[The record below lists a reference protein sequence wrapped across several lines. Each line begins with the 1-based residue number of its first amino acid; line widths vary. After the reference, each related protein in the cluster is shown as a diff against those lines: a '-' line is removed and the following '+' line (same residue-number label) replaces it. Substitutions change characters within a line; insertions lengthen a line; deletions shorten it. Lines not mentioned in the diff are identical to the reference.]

1 MVEFIISAAPI
12 CVLLVTLLIMK
23 MPARKA
29 SAISF
34 AIAMAEFLL
43 IYRPE
48 TKGVA
53 IAIEKGLAMS
63 ISVGLIAVGAMLL
76 YNLVDMAG
84 GFNTIKQF
92 LSTLFEDRFALF
104 LMICWTFTAFLQ
116 GIAGYGLPAVIAAT
130 ILIKSGYDTSKSA
143 AAALL
148 GHSWAISFGSMGSS
162 IFGIEIVTDTPLVEI
177 LVGMSKYGS
186 IGMLA
191 CGMGICFIYGGF
203 SYILKG
209 LKFLIPAWITMSV
222 SLAVM
227 AKFEMVTVIGFVT
240 GMVGLITMMVTY
252 RIVSGHK
259 YRHFSKDELRQL
271 FDGVLP
277 YLLVIV
283 MSIGF
288 FIINPGL
295 KLSIDVPGYEMA
307 AGKVVAAEEDFVTMN
322 LIKFPFTII
331 LITVFISLTYYHI
344 RGILKFS
351 SLKTMAGRTYK
362 KVKNTVITLIL
373 LLCTTNIMMDCD
385 MIINLSSYIVAATG
399 RLYPF
404 MAAVL
409 GATGTFIT
417 GSNTNSNILFG
428 SLQENAAIAM
438 GVSPALMCACQ
449 SIAAS
454 VTGAIGPSTTS
465 IVSASVGLS
474 GKEGDIYKY
483 SLGTCLAA
491 VAALGIMNMII
502 I

>member
-1 MVEFIISAAPI
+1 MVDFLISAAPI
-12 CVLLVTLLIMK
+12 VVLLVTLLILK
-23 MPARKA
+23 MPAKKA
-29 SAISF
+29 SAIAF
-34 AIAMAEFLL
+34 AVALAEFVFL
-43 IYRPE
+43 YRPGV
-48 TKGVA
+48 KGVA
-53 IAIEKGLAMS
+53 IAIEKGFAMS

-130 ILIKSGYDTSKSA
+130 ILIKSGYDQAKSA

-162 IFGIEIVTDTPLVEI
+162 IFGIEIVTDTPLGEI
-177 LVGMSKYGS
+177 LVAMSKYGS
-186 IGMLA
+186 LGMLA
-191 CGMGICFIYGGF
+191 CGAGICFIYGGF
-203 SYILKG
+203 SYIIKG
-209 LKFLIPAWITMSV
+209 LKFLIPAWLTMSV

-227 AKFEMVTVIGFVT
+227 ARFEMVSVIGFVT
-240 GMVGLITMMVTY
+240 GMVGLATMMLTY

-283 MSIGF
+283 LSIGF

-295 KLSIDVPGYEMA
+295 NLAIDVPGYEMGI
-307 AGKVVAAEEDFVTMN
+307 GKVVAAEEDFVTMN
-322 LIKFPFTII
+322 IIKFPFTII
-331 LITVFISLTYYHI
+331 LITVFISLAYYHK

-351 SLKTMAGRTYK
+351 SISTMAGRTYK
-362 KVKNTVITLIL
+362 KVLNTVITLIL

-385 MIINLSSYIVAATG
+385 MIISLSSYVVAVTG
-399 RLYPF
+399 KAYPF
-404 MAAVL
+404 MDAVL

-449 SIAAS
+449 SISAS

-465 IVSASVGLS
+465 IVSASCGMT

-491 VAALGIMNMII
+491 IISLGIMNMIML
-502 I
+502 

>member
-1 MVEFIISAAPI
+1 MVGFIISVAPI
-12 CVLLVTLLIMK
+12 GVLLVTLLIMK
-23 MPARKA
+23 MPAKKA
-29 SAISF
+29 SAIAF
-34 AIAMAEFLL
+34 AVAMAEFVF
-43 IYRPE
+43 IFRPE
-48 TKGVA
+48 IKGIG
-53 IAIEKGLAMS
+53 IAIEKGFAMS

-130 ILIKSGYDTSKSA
+130 ILIKSGYDTGKSA

-162 IFGIEIVTDTPLVEI
+162 IFGIEIVTDTPLGEI
-177 LVGMSKYGS
+177 LVAMSKYGS

-203 SYILKG
+203 RYIIKG
-209 LKFLIPAWITMSV
+209 LKFLIPSWLTMSV

-227 AKFEMVTVIGFVT
+227 AKFEMVSVIGFVT
-240 GMVGLITMMVTY
+240 GMVGLITMMLTY

-259 YRHFSKDELRQL
+259 YRHFSKKELLQL

-277 YLLVIV
+277 YLLIIIL
-283 MSIGF
+283 SIGF
-288 FIINPGL
+288 FILSPAL
-295 KLSIDVPGYEMA
+295 QLSIDVPGYELGS
-307 AGKVVAAEEDFVTMN
+307 GKVIAAEEDFVTMN

-331 LITVFISLTYYHI
+331 LITVFISLAYYHKKD
-344 RGILKFS
+344 ILKFS
-351 SLKTMAGRTYK
+351 ALKVMAERTYK
-362 KVKNTVITLIL
+362 KVYNTIITLIL

-385 MIINLSSYIVAATG
+385 MIITLSQYIVAVTG
-399 RLYPF
+399 KVYPF
-404 MAAVL
+404 MTAVL

-438 GVSPALMCACQ
+438 GVSPAFMCACQ

-465 IVSASVGLS
+465 IVSASVGLA

-491 VAALGIMNMII
+491 VAVLGIMNMII
-502 I
+502 L

>member
-240 GMVGLITMMVTY
+240 GMVGLITMMV
-252 RIVSGHK
+252 SCL
-259 YRHFSKDELRQL
+259 E
-271 FDGVLP
+271 
-277 YLLVIV
+277 VICTRV
-283 MSIGF
+283 IT
-288 FIINPGL
+288 
-295 KLSIDVPGYEMA
+295 V
-307 AGKVVAAEEDFVTMN
+307 VVAGLERKSVATDN
-322 LIKFPFTII
+322 
-331 LITVFISLTYYHI
+331 
-344 RGILKFS
+344 
-351 SLKTMAGRTYK
+351 RTF
-362 KVKNTVITLIL
+362 
-373 LLCTTNIMMDCD
+373 
-385 MIINLSSYIVAATG
+385 
-399 RLYPF
+399 R
-404 MAAVL
+404 
-409 GATGTFIT
+409 
-417 GSNTNSNILFG
+417 
-428 SLQENAAIAM
+428 
-438 GVSPALMCACQ
+438 
-449 SIAAS
+449 
-454 VTGAIGPSTTS
+454 
-465 IVSASVGLS
+465 
-474 GKEGDIYKY
+474 
-483 SLGTCLAA
+483 
-491 VAALGIMNMII
+491 
-502 I
+502 